1 MGTMYVSELSGR
13 PMINSVQ
20 LVADGGG
27 GEGLVI
33 DFTEAMLFSLSE
45 VFFKGLRFFPVTY

>member
-20 LVADGGG
+20 LVGDGGG

-33 DFTEAMLFSLSE
+33 DFTEPTLFSLSE
-45 VFFKGLRFFPVTY
+45 MFFKGLRFFLVTY